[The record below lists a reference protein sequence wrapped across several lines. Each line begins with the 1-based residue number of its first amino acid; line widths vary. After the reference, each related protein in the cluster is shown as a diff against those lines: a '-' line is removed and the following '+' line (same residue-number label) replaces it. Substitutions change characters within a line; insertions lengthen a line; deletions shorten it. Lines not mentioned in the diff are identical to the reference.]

1 MPGIGPVGLGALLLA
16 FERARLRRLGQM
28 HISADP
34 LELLDHEPPARR
46 RLQRHLEIPTLK
58 PGQEL
63 ADPGAIGR
71 RDPRARD
78 LPGDRVDPLRGDLRT
93 MLIQTHHQ

>member
-16 FERARLRRLGQM
+16 FEPARLRRLGQVR
-28 HISADP
+28 IGADP
-34 LELLDHEPPARR
+34 LEFLDHEPPARR
-46 RLQRHLEIPTLK
+46 CLQRHLEIPTLK